1 MSMWIFFFADNNFIK
16 DEWENNKEE
25 FLFFSFISFDIVV
38 FHQLL
43 SIFIFYAFLF
53 NRLIFKSNRKHSR
66 IWKKK
71 SSHSFSTVE
80 KGEKKVPM
88 GWKKTIRHDEREK
101 KSFCRSKQ
109 NISSFFR
116 LFVAHF
122 FLLAYYLR
130 FYSVHQLTNNHK
142 NPEVRTGWHSSQ
154 REEICFIFSLFF
166 FNLDYQQNENVY
178 IILRLSDGKSSG

>member
-1 MSMWIFFFADNNFIK
+1 MSMWIFFCADNNFIK

-101 KSFCRSKQ
+101 KKFLPFEAK
-109 NISSFFR
+109 
-116 LFVAHF
+116 HF
-122 FLLAYYLR
+122 FLFSCFFVCLLR
-130 FYSVHQLTNNHK
+130 ISFYSH
-142 NPEVRTGWHSSQ
+142 
-154 REEICFIFSLFF
+154 IMFAFIRCIS
-166 FNLDYQQNENVY
+166 
-178 IILRLSDGKSSG
+178 